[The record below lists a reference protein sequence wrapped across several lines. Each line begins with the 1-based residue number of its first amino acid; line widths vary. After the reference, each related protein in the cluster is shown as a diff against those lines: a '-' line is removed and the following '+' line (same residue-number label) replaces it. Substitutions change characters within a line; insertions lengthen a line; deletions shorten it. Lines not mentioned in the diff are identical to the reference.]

1 MPAGTAAGHAEAALK
16 AAARKKGFTGRRAA
30 RYVYGAMN
38 NEGLMHGNQVTKKGM
53 KRYAANRRRPKPG
66 Y

>member
-1 MPAGTAAGHAEAALK
+1 MHLR
-16 AAARKKGFTGRRAA
+16 AAARAKGLTGKRADH
-30 RYVYGAMN
+30 YVYGAMN

-53 KRYAANRRRPKPG
+53 KRYAAKRRRPKPG